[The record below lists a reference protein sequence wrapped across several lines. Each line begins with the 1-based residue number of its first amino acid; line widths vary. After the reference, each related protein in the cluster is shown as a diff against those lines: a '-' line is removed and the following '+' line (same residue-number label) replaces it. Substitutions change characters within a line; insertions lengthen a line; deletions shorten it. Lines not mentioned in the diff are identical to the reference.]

1 MSHSH
6 SAKITRTRTFKICYC
21 RKCDGRKL
29 VDLRT
34 KEEHESKYVR
44 INFDINN
51 YQEAELSDTGSS
63 EKKNSFR
70 IFLKT

>member
-1 MSHSH
+1 M
-6 SAKITRTRTFKICYC
+6 
-21 RKCDGRKL
+21 
-29 VDLRT
+29 VDPRT